1 MKIKG
6 KFTVAF
12 ASVFVLVL
20 AGSLITLNMNQ
31 GMEAQIKQMLQQDKL
46 KYDLA
51 RNMQYEAS
59 LRAEIQR
66 NLVIMKDPTQ
76 LASERQRMRDS
87 STRHGE
93 YVAKLAALS
102 LSADEHKMLDAI
114 RANSVETFNALGEFL
129 GNLDAEM
136 QEEAVDVLY
145 GSLRDIQKRFFSII
159 DQFTQLQSNA
169 VVQAEQTLYR
179 SIEVGSYIQIFM
191 ALFLAIL
198 VTIIGLLLTRSIALP
213 ITKLT
218 QTMRQIAASA
228 DFAQRV
234 SLGKRNDELGE
245 SAQAFNAL
253 IAQVGQSLNEVNQV
267 VHGLATGDFSQR
279 VHGQLSGDLLHLK
292 DKVNESVDAISASM
306 GCLTNALTALQQ
318 GDFSV
323 HTVNDRLSGRYRELV
338 QLSMDTAGRLD
349 AVVSDVNRTMHSLV
363 SGQFSARVSVEA
375 QGDLGRLSDTI
386 NQMADGLSKA
396 VNDILQLAQS
406 LSQGRVAARMQGQ
419 YLGELN
425 DIAAAMN
432 QGMERVQSSLMEI
445 AQAAHIVE
453 QASHEVSSGNEHFSH
468 RSHEQAVDLQNALLS
483 MRQVLALLQNNVTQ
497 TAQGRQ
503 LAADTLTASEA
514 GVVTMNHTVQA
525 MRDIRQANEKITG
538 IVGLIDSIAF
548 QTNLLALNAAVE
560 AARAGEHGR
569 GFAVVASEVRAL
581 AQKSAQA
588 AQEIK
593 AVVQQSIEK
602 TASGDALVAETVKA
616 FQAIEARLR
625 ETDSAI
631 ERIAQGTSEQRN
643 GMELIG
649 TKMHEM
655 DERTQQNDALI
666 SEISSTANTLREQA
680 SEMLERVQVFDLGQG
695 ANPKL
700 LPSLQRLS

>member
-12 ASVFVLVL
+12 ASVFVLVAL
-20 AGSLITLNMNQ
+20 GSGTTLVMNTKV
-31 GMEAQIKQMLQQDKL
+31 ESRVNQMLNEHRV

-51 RNMQYEAS
+51 RQIQYESAV
-59 LRAEIQR
+59 RAEVQR
-66 NLVIMKDPTQ
+66 NLVIMTDPKKQ
-76 LASERQRMRDS
+76 AQERQTMRDS
-87 STRHGE
+87 ADRYGE
-93 YVAKLAALS
+93 RLKQLS
-102 LSADEHKMLDAI
+102 ELPLSAQEAEMIDKI
-114 RANSVETFNALGEFL
+114 RANGAETYTALGEFL
-129 GNLDAEM
+129 SNLDADMKED
-136 QEEAVDVLY
+136 AVDVLY
-145 GSLRDIQKRFFSII
+145 GSMREIQLRFFKLIDEFTEIQEQNLRQSEQDLAAALKFANALQFILATLMAIFVSI
-159 DQFTQLQSNA
+159 
-169 VVQAEQTLYR
+169 
-179 SIEVGSYIQIFM
+179 VG
-191 ALFLAIL
+191 
-198 VTIIGLLLTRSIALP
+198 VLLTRSIATP
-213 ITKLT
+213 ITALT
-218 QTMRQIAASA
+218 HKMREIAASA
-228 DFAQRV
+228 DFTQRV
-234 SLGKRNDELGE
+234 ALGKRNDELGE
-245 SAQAFNAL
+245 SAQAFNDL
-253 IAQVGQSLNEVNQV
+253 IAQVGQSLSEVNQV

-292 DKVNESVDAISASM
+292 DKVNESVNAISSSM

-318 GDFSV
+318 GDFRVHSV
-323 HTVNDRLSGRYRELV
+323 NERLSGRYRELV
-338 QLSMDTAGRLD
+338 QLSMDTASRLD
-349 AVVSDVNRTMHSLV
+349 AVVSDVNRTMHALV
-363 SGQFSARVSVEA
+363 AGQFSARVSADA
-375 QGDLGRLSDTI
+375 QGDLGRLSDSI

-396 VNDILQLAQS
+396 VNDILQLAQA

-425 DIAAAMN
+425 DIAVAMN

-445 AQAAHIVE
+445 AHAAQIVE

-483 MRQVLALLQNNVTQ
+483 MRQVLELLQSNVAQ

-525 MRDIRQANEKITG
+525 MQDIRQANEKITG

-593 AVVQQSIEK
+593 DVVHQSIEK

-616 FQAIEARLR
+616 FQAIEVRLR
-625 ETDSAI
+625 ETDHAI

-649 TKMHEM
+649 SKMHEM

-666 SEISSTANTLREQA
+666 SEISNTANTLREQA
-680 SEMLERVQVFDLGQG
+680 SEMLARVQVFDLGQTKG
-695 ANPKL
+695 SLKL
-700 LPSLQRLS
+700 LP

>member
-6 KFTVAF
+6 KFTLAF
-12 ASVFVLVL
+12 ASVFVLV
-20 AGSLITLNMNQ
+20 AVGSGTTLVMNTKV
-31 GMEAQIKQMLQQDKL
+31 ESRVNQMLNEHRV

-51 RNMQYEAS
+51 RQIQYESAV
-59 LRAEIQR
+59 RAEVQR
-66 NLVIMKDPTQ
+66 NLVIMTDPKKQ
-76 LASERQRMRDS
+76 AQERQTMRDS
-87 STRHGE
+87 ADRYGE
-93 YVAKLAALS
+93 RLKQLS
-102 LSADEHKMLDAI
+102 ELPLSAQEAEMIDKI
-114 RANSVETFNALGEFL
+114 RANGAETYTALGEFL
-129 GNLDAEM
+129 SNLDADM
-136 QEEAVDVLY
+136 KEEAVDVLY
-145 GSLRDIQKRFFSII
+145 GSMRDIQLRFFKLIDEFTEIQEQNLRQSEQDLAAALKFANALQFILATLMAIFVSI
-159 DQFTQLQSNA
+159 
-169 VVQAEQTLYR
+169 
-179 SIEVGSYIQIFM
+179 VG
-191 ALFLAIL
+191 
-198 VTIIGLLLTRSIALP
+198 VLLTRSIASP
-213 ITKLT
+213 ITALT
-218 QTMRQIAASA
+218 DKMREIAASA
-228 DFAQRV
+228 DFTQRV

-253 IAQVGQSLNEVNQV
+253 IAQVGQSLSEVNQV

-318 GDFSV
+318 GDFRV
-323 HTVNDRLSGRYRELV
+323 YTVNERLSGRYRELV
-338 QLSMDTAGRLD
+338 QLSMDTASRLD
-349 AVVSDVNRTMHSLV
+349 AVVSDVNRTMHALV
-363 SGQFSARVSVEA
+363 AGQFSARVSADA
-375 QGDLGRLSDTI
+375 QGDLGRLSDSI

-396 VNDILQLAQS
+396 VNDILQLAQA

-425 DIAAAMN
+425 DIAVAMN

-468 RSHEQAVDLQNALLS
+468 RSHEQALDLQNALLS
-483 MRQVLALLQNNVTQ
+483 MRQVLALLQSNVKQ
-497 TAQGRQ
+497 TEQGRQ

-514 GVVTMNHTVQA
+514 GVIKMNHTVQA
-525 MRDIRQANEKITG
+525 MQDIRQANEKITG

-593 AVVQQSIEK
+593 DVVHQSIEK

-616 FQAIEARLR
+616 FQAIEVRLR
-625 ETDSAI
+625 ETDQAI

-649 TKMHEM
+649 SKMHEM

-666 SEISSTANTLREQA
+666 SEISNTANTLREQA
-680 SEMLERVQVFDLGQG
+680 SEMLARVQVFDLDQNQG
-695 ANPKL
+695 SVK
-700 LPSLQRLS
+700 RLT

>member
-12 ASVFVLVL
+12 ASVFVLVAL
-20 AGSLITLNMNQ
+20 GSGTTLVMNTKV
-31 GMEAQIKQMLQQDKL
+31 ESRVNQMLNEHRV

-51 RNMQYEAS
+51 RQIQYESAV
-59 LRAEIQR
+59 RAEVQR
-66 NLVIMKDPTQ
+66 NLVIMTDPKKQ
-76 LASERQRMRDS
+76 AQERQTMRDS
-87 STRHGE
+87 ADRYGE
-93 YVAKLAALS
+93 RLKQLS
-102 LSADEHKMLDAI
+102 ELPLSAQEAEMIDKI
-114 RANSVETFNALGEFL
+114 RANGAETYTALGEFL
-129 GNLDAEM
+129 SNLDADMKED
-136 QEEAVDVLY
+136 AVDVLY
-145 GSLRDIQKRFFSII
+145 GSMREIQLRFFKLIDEFTEIQEQNLRQSEQDLAAALKFANALQFILATLMAIFVSI
-159 DQFTQLQSNA
+159 
-169 VVQAEQTLYR
+169 
-179 SIEVGSYIQIFM
+179 VG
-191 ALFLAIL
+191 
-198 VTIIGLLLTRSIALP
+198 VLLTRSIATP
-213 ITKLT
+213 ITALT
-218 QTMRQIAASA
+218 HKMREIAASA
-228 DFAQRV
+228 DFTQRV
-234 SLGKRNDELGE
+234 ALGKRNDELGE
-245 SAQAFNAL
+245 SAQAFNDL
-253 IAQVGQSLNEVNQV
+253 IAQVGQSLSEVNQV

-292 DKVNESVDAISASM
+292 DKVNESVNAISSSM

-318 GDFSV
+318 GDFRVHSV
-323 HTVNDRLSGRYRELV
+323 NERLSGRYRELV
-338 QLSMDTAGRLD
+338 QLSMDTASRLD
-349 AVVSDVNRTMHSLV
+349 AVVSDVNRTMHALV
-363 SGQFSARVSVEA
+363 AGQFSARVSADA
-375 QGDLGRLSDTI
+375 QGDLGRLSDSI

-396 VNDILQLAQS
+396 VNDILQLAQA

-425 DIAAAMN
+425 DIAVAMN

-445 AQAAHIVE
+445 AHAAQIVE

-483 MRQVLALLQNNVTQ
+483 MRQVLELLQSNVAQ

-503 LAADTLTASEA
+503 LAADTLIASEA

-525 MRDIRQANEKITG
+525 MQDIRQANEKITG

-593 AVVQQSIEK
+593 DVVHQSIEK

-616 FQAIEARLR
+616 FQAIEVRLR
-625 ETDSAI
+625 ETDHAI

-649 TKMHEM
+649 SKMHEM

-666 SEISSTANTLREQA
+666 SEISNTANTLREQA
-680 SEMLERVQVFDLGQG
+680 SEMLARVQVFDLGQTKG
-695 ANPKL
+695 SLKL
-700 LPSLQRLS
+700 LP

>member
-6 KFTVAF
+6 KFTLAF
-12 ASVFVLVL
+12 ASVFVLVA
-20 AGSLITLNMNQ
+20 AGSAVTLVMNTKV
-31 GMEAQIKQMLQQDKL
+31 ESRVNQMLNEHRV
-46 KYDLA
+46 KYDIA
-51 RNMQYEAS
+51 RQIQYESAV
-59 LRAEIQR
+59 RAEVQR
-66 NLVIMKDPTQ
+66 NLVIMTDPNK
-76 LASERQRMRDS
+76 LAKERQAMRDS
-87 STRHGE
+87 ADRYGE
-93 YVAKLAALS
+93 RLKQLIELPLS
-102 LSADEHKMLDAI
+102 VQEAEMIDKI
-114 RANSVETFNALGEFL
+114 RANGAETYTALGEFL
-129 GNLDAEM
+129 SNLDAEM
-136 QEEAVDVLY
+136 KEDAVDVLY
-145 GSLRDIQKRFFSII
+145 GSMRDIQLRFFKLI
-159 DQFTQLQSNA
+159 DEFTDIQEQNLRQSEQDLAAALKFANALQLILA
-169 VVQAEQTLYR
+169 LL
-179 SIEVGSYIQIFM
+179 M
-191 ALFLAIL
+191 AFF
-198 VTIIGLLLTRSIALP
+198 VTIVGVMLTRSISTPLTLL
-213 ITKLT
+213 TKK
-218 QTMRQIAASA
+218 MRDIAANA
-228 DFAQRV
+228 DFSQRV
-234 SLGKRNDELGE
+234 FLGKRNDELGD
-245 SAQAFNAL
+245 SAIAFNAL
-253 IAQVGQSLNEVNQV
+253 VAQVGQSLQEVNQV

-292 DKVNESVDAISASM
+292 EKVNESVDAISASM

-318 GDFSV
+318 GDFTV
-323 HTVNDRLSGRYRELV
+323 HSVNDRLSGRYRELV

-349 AVVSDVNRTMHSLV
+349 AVVSDVNRTMHALV
-363 SGQFSARVSVEA
+363 EGQFSARVTVDA
-375 QGDLGRLSDTI
+375 KGDLGHLSDSI

-396 VNDILQLAQS
+396 VGDILQLAQA

-425 DIAAAMN
+425 DIAVAMN

-445 AQAAHIVE
+445 AYAANIVE

-483 MRQVLALLQNNVTQ
+483 MRQVLALLQSNVAQ

-503 LAADTLTASEA
+503 LAADTLTAAEA
-514 GVVTMNHTVQA
+514 GVVKMNHTVQA
-525 MRDIRQANEKITG
+525 MQDIRQANEKITG
-538 IVGLIDSIAF
+538 IVGIIDSIAF

-593 AVVQQSIEK
+593 EVVHQSIEK

-616 FQAIEARLR
+616 FQAIELRLR

-649 TKMHEM
+649 SKMHEM

-666 SEISSTANTLREQA
+666 GEISSTANTLREQA
-680 SEMLERVQVFDLGQG
+680 SEMLERVQVFELGQV
-695 ANPKL
+695 AKTSVKYL
-700 LPSLQRLS
+700 R

>member
-6 KFTVAF
+6 KFAAAF
-12 ASVFVLVL
+12 VSVFTLV
-20 AGSLITLNMNQ
+20 AVGSAITLVMNTKV
-31 GMEAQIKQMLQQDKL
+31 ESRVSQMLNEHRV

-51 RNMQYEAS
+51 RQIQYESAV
-59 LRAEIQR
+59 RAEVQR
-66 NLVIMKDPTQ
+66 NLVIMTDPKKQ
-76 LASERQRMRDS
+76 EQERQTMRESAD
-87 STRHGE
+87 RYGE
-93 YVAKLAALS
+93 RLKQLS
-102 LSADEHKMLDAI
+102 ELPLSAQEAEMIDKI
-114 RANSVETFNALGEFL
+114 RANGAETYTALGEFL
-129 GNLDAEM
+129 SNLDADMKED
-136 QEEAVDVLY
+136 AVDVLY
-145 GSLRDIQKRFFSII
+145 GSMREIQLRFFKLIDEFTVIQEQNLRQSEQELAEALKFANALQFILAALMAIFVSI
-159 DQFTQLQSNA
+159 
-169 VVQAEQTLYR
+169 
-179 SIEVGSYIQIFM
+179 VG
-191 ALFLAIL
+191 
-198 VTIIGLLLTRSIALP
+198 VLLTRSIATP
-213 ITKLT
+213 IAKLT
-218 QTMRQIAASA
+218 DKMREIAAST
-228 DFAQRV
+228 DFSQRV

-245 SAQAFNAL
+245 SAQAFNDL
-253 IAQVGQSLNEVNQV
+253 IAQVGQSLSEVNQV

-292 DKVNESVDAISASM
+292 DKVNESVDAISSSM

-318 GDFSV
+318 GDFRVHSV
-323 HTVNDRLSGRYRELV
+323 NERLSGRYRELV
-338 QLSMDTAGRLD
+338 QLSMDTASRLD
-349 AVVSDVNRTMHSLV
+349 AVVSDVNRTMHALV
-363 SGQFSARVSVEA
+363 AGQFSARVSADA
-375 QGDLGRLSDTI
+375 QGDLGRLSDSI

-396 VNDILQLAQS
+396 VNDILQLAQA

-425 DIAAAMN
+425 DIAVAMN

-445 AQAAHIVE
+445 AHAAQIVE

-483 MRQVLALLQNNVTQ
+483 MRQVLELLQSNVAQ

-525 MRDIRQANEKITG
+525 MQDIRQANEKITG

-593 AVVQQSIEK
+593 DVVHQSIEK

-616 FQAIEARLR
+616 FQAIEVRLR
-625 ETDSAI
+625 ETDHAI

-649 TKMHEM
+649 SKMHEM

-666 SEISSTANTLREQA
+666 SEISNTANTLREQA
-680 SEMLERVQVFDLGQG
+680 SEMLARVQVFDLGQTKG
-695 ANPKL
+695 SLKL
-700 LPSLQRLS
+700 LP

>member
-1 MKIKG
+1 MKIKV

-12 ASVFVLVL
+12 ASVFVLVAL
-20 AGSLITLNMNQ
+20 GSGTTLVMNTKV
-31 GMEAQIKQMLQQDKL
+31 ESRVNQMLNEHRV

-51 RNMQYEAS
+51 RQIQYESAV
-59 LRAEIQR
+59 RAEVQR
-66 NLVIMKDPTQ
+66 NLVIMTDPKKQ
-76 LASERQRMRDS
+76 AQERQTMRDS
-87 STRHGE
+87 ADRYGE
-93 YVAKLAALS
+93 RLKQLS
-102 LSADEHKMLDAI
+102 ELPLSAQEAEMIDKI
-114 RANSVETFNALGEFL
+114 RANGAETYTALGEFL
-129 GNLDAEM
+129 SNLDADMKED
-136 QEEAVDVLY
+136 AVDVLY
-145 GSLRDIQKRFFSII
+145 GSMREIQLRFFKLIDEFTEIQEQNLRQSEQDLAAALKFANALQFILATLMAIFVSI
-159 DQFTQLQSNA
+159 
-169 VVQAEQTLYR
+169 
-179 SIEVGSYIQIFM
+179 VG
-191 ALFLAIL
+191 
-198 VTIIGLLLTRSIALP
+198 VLLTRSIATP
-213 ITKLT
+213 ITALT
-218 QTMRQIAASA
+218 HKMREIAASA
-228 DFAQRV
+228 DFTQRV
-234 SLGKRNDELGE
+234 ALGKRNDELGE
-245 SAQAFNAL
+245 SAQAFNDL
-253 IAQVGQSLNEVNQV
+253 IAQVGQSLSEVNHV

-292 DKVNESVDAISASM
+292 DKVNESVDAISSSM

-318 GDFSV
+318 GDFRVHSV
-323 HTVNDRLSGRYRELV
+323 NERLSGRYRELV
-338 QLSMDTAGRLD
+338 QLSMDTASRLD
-349 AVVSDVNRTMHSLV
+349 AVVSDVNRTMHALV
-363 SGQFSARVSVEA
+363 AGQFSARVSADA
-375 QGDLGRLSDTI
+375 QGDLGRLSDSI

-396 VNDILQLAQS
+396 VNDILQLAQA

-425 DIAAAMN
+425 DIAVAMN

-445 AQAAHIVE
+445 AHAAQIVE

-483 MRQVLALLQNNVTQ
+483 MRQVLELLQSNVAQ

-525 MRDIRQANEKITG
+525 MQDIRQANEKITG

-593 AVVQQSIEK
+593 DVVHQSIEK

-616 FQAIEARLR
+616 FQAIEVRLR
-625 ETDSAI
+625 ETDHAI

-649 TKMHEM
+649 SKMHEM

-666 SEISSTANTLREQA
+666 SEISNTANTLREQA
-680 SEMLERVQVFDLGQG
+680 SEMLARVQVFDLGQTKG
-695 ANPKL
+695 SLKL
-700 LPSLQRLS
+700 LP

>member
-1 MKIKG
+1 MREIQLRFFKLIDEFTEIQEQNLRQSEQDLAAAL
-6 KFTVAF
+6 KFANALQFILATLMA
-12 ASVFVLVL
+12 VFV
-20 AGSLITLNMNQ
+20 
-31 GMEAQIKQMLQQDKL
+31 
-46 KYDLA
+46 
-51 RNMQYEAS
+51 
-59 LRAEIQR
+59 
-66 NLVIMKDPTQ
+66 
-76 LASERQRMRDS
+76 
-87 STRHGE
+87 
-93 YVAKLAALS
+93 
-102 LSADEHKMLDAI
+102 
-114 RANSVETFNALGEFL
+114 
-129 GNLDAEM
+129 
-136 QEEAVDVLY
+136 
-145 GSLRDIQKRFFSII
+145 SI
-159 DQFTQLQSNA
+159 
-169 VVQAEQTLYR
+169 
-179 SIEVGSYIQIFM
+179 VG
-191 ALFLAIL
+191 
-198 VTIIGLLLTRSIALP
+198 VLLTRSIATP
-213 ITKLT
+213 ITALT
-218 QTMRQIAASA
+218 HKMREIAASA
-228 DFAQRV
+228 DFTQRV

-253 IAQVGQSLNEVNQV
+253 IAQVGQSLSEVNQV

-292 DKVNESVDAISASM
+292 DKVNESVDAISSSM

-318 GDFSV
+318 GDFTV
-323 HTVNDRLSGRYRELV
+323 HSVNDRLSGRYRELV

-349 AVVSDVNRTMHSLV
+349 AVVSDVNRTMHALV
-363 SGQFSARVSVEA
+363 AGQFSARVSADA
-375 QGDLGRLSDTI
+375 QGDLGRLSDSI

-396 VNDILQLAQS
+396 VNDILQLAQA

-425 DIAAAMN
+425 DIAMAMN

-445 AQAAHIVE
+445 AHAAQIVE

-483 MRQVLALLQNNVTQ
+483 MRQVLELLQSNVAQ

-525 MRDIRQANEKITG
+525 MQDIRQANEKITG

-593 AVVQQSIEK
+593 DVVHQSIEK

-616 FQAIEARLR
+616 FQAIEVRLR
-625 ETDSAI
+625 ETDHAI

-649 TKMHEM
+649 SKMHEM

-666 SEISSTANTLREQA
+666 SEISHTANTLREQA
-680 SEMLERVQVFDLGQG
+680 SEMLARVQVFDLGQTKG
-695 ANPKL
+695 SLKL
-700 LPSLQRLS
+700 LP

>member
-12 ASVFVLVL
+12 ASVFVLVAL
-20 AGSLITLNMNQ
+20 GSGTTLVMNTKV
-31 GMEAQIKQMLQQDKL
+31 ESRVNQMLNEHRV

-51 RNMQYEAS
+51 RQIQYESAV
-59 LRAEIQR
+59 RAEVQR
-66 NLVIMKDPTQ
+66 NLVIMTDTKKQ
-76 LASERQRMRDS
+76 EQERQTMRDS
-87 STRHGE
+87 ADRYGE
-93 YVAKLAALS
+93 RLKQLS
-102 LSADEHKMLDAI
+102 ELPLSAQEAEMIDKI
-114 RANSVETFNALGEFL
+114 RANGAETYTALGEFL
-129 GNLDAEM
+129 SNLDADMKED
-136 QEEAVDVLY
+136 AVDVLY
-145 GSLRDIQKRFFSII
+145 GSMREIQLRFFKLIDEFTEIQEQNLRQSEQDLAAALKFANALQFILATLMAIFVSI
-159 DQFTQLQSNA
+159 
-169 VVQAEQTLYR
+169 
-179 SIEVGSYIQIFM
+179 VG
-191 ALFLAIL
+191 
-198 VTIIGLLLTRSIALP
+198 VLLTRSIATP
-213 ITKLT
+213 ITALT
-218 QTMRQIAASA
+218 HKMREIAASA
-228 DFAQRV
+228 DFTQRV

-253 IAQVGQSLNEVNQV
+253 IAQVGQSLSEVNQV

-318 GDFSV
+318 GDFRVHSV
-323 HTVNDRLSGRYRELV
+323 NERLSGRYRELV
-338 QLSMDTAGRLD
+338 QLSMDTARRLD
-349 AVVSDVNRTMHSLV
+349 AVVSEVNRTMNALV
-363 SGQFSARVSVEA
+363 AGQFSARVSVDA
-375 QGDLGRLSDTI
+375 QGDLGRLSESI
-386 NQMADGLSKA
+386 NQMADGVSKA
-396 VNDILQLAQS
+396 VNDILQLAQA

-419 YLGELN
+419 YLGELD
-425 DIAAAMN
+425 DIAGAMN

-445 AQAAHIVE
+445 AHAAQIVE
-453 QASHEVSSGNEHFSH
+453 QASHEVSSGNEHFSQ

-483 MRQVLALLQNNVTQ
+483 MRQVLELLQSNVKQ
-497 TAQGRQ
+497 TEQGRQ

-514 GVVTMNHTVQA
+514 GVVTMNQTVQA
-525 MRDIRQANEKITG
+525 MQDIRQANEKITG

-593 AVVQQSIEK
+593 GVVHQSIEK

-631 ERIAQGTSEQRN
+631 ERIAQGTTEQRN

-649 TKMHEM
+649 SKMHEM

-666 SEISSTANTLREQA
+666 GEISGTANTLREQA
-680 SEMLERVQVFDLGQG
+680 SEMLARVQVFDLGQG
-695 ANPKL
+695 KPPVKL
-700 LPSLQRLS
+700 LS

>member
-12 ASVFVLVL
+12 ASVFVLVAL
-20 AGSLITLNMNQ
+20 GSGTTLVMNTKV
-31 GMEAQIKQMLQQDKL
+31 ESRVNQMLNEHRV

-51 RNMQYEAS
+51 RQIQYESAV
-59 LRAEIQR
+59 RAEVQR
-66 NLVIMKDPTQ
+66 NLVIMTDPKKQ
-76 LASERQRMRDS
+76 AQERQTMRDS
-87 STRHGE
+87 ADRYGE
-93 YVAKLAALS
+93 RLKQLS
-102 LSADEHKMLDAI
+102 ELPLSAQEAEMIDKI
-114 RANSVETFNALGEFL
+114 RANGAETYTALGEFL
-129 GNLDAEM
+129 SNLDADMKED
-136 QEEAVDVLY
+136 AVDVLY
-145 GSLRDIQKRFFSII
+145 GSMREIQLRFFKLIDEFTEIQEQNLRQSEQDLAAALKFANALQFILATLMAIFVSI
-159 DQFTQLQSNA
+159 
-169 VVQAEQTLYR
+169 
-179 SIEVGSYIQIFM
+179 VG
-191 ALFLAIL
+191 
-198 VTIIGLLLTRSIALP
+198 VLLTRSIATP
-213 ITKLT
+213 ITALT
-218 QTMRQIAASA
+218 HKMREIAASA
-228 DFAQRV
+228 DFTQRV
-234 SLGKRNDELGE
+234 ALGKRNDELGE
-245 SAQAFNAL
+245 SAQAFNDL
-253 IAQVGQSLNEVNQV
+253 IAQVGQSLSEVNQV

-292 DKVNESVDAISASM
+292 DKVNESVDAISSSM

-318 GDFSV
+318 GDFRVHSV
-323 HTVNDRLSGRYRELV
+323 NERLSGRYRELV
-338 QLSMDTAGRLD
+338 QLSMDTASRLD
-349 AVVSDVNRTMHSLV
+349 AVVSDVNRTMHALV
-363 SGQFSARVSVEA
+363 AGQFSARVSADA
-375 QGDLGRLSDTI
+375 QGDLGRLSDSI

-396 VNDILQLAQS
+396 VNDILQLAQA

-425 DIAAAMN
+425 DIAVAMN

-445 AQAAHIVE
+445 AHAAQIVE

-483 MRQVLALLQNNVTQ
+483 MRQVLELLQSNVKQ
-497 TAQGRQ
+497 TEQGRQ

-514 GVVTMNHTVQA
+514 GVVTMNQTVQA
-525 MRDIRQANEKITG
+525 MQDIRQANEKITG

-593 AVVQQSIEK
+593 GVVHQSIEK

-631 ERIAQGTSEQRN
+631 ERIAQGTTEQRN

-649 TKMHEM
+649 SKMHEM

-666 SEISSTANTLREQA
+666 GEISGTANTLREQA
-680 SEMLERVQVFDLGQG
+680 SEMLARVQVFDLGQG
-695 ANPKL
+695 KPPVKL
-700 LPSLQRLS
+700 LS

>member
-1 MKIKG
+1 MKIKV

-12 ASVFVLVL
+12 ASVFVLVAL
-20 AGSLITLNMNQ
+20 GSGTTLVMNTKV
-31 GMEAQIKQMLQQDKL
+31 ESRVNQMLNEHRV

-51 RNMQYEAS
+51 RQIQYESAV
-59 LRAEIQR
+59 RAEVQR
-66 NLVIMKDPTQ
+66 NLVIMTDPKKQ
-76 LASERQRMRDS
+76 AQERQTMRDS
-87 STRHGE
+87 ADRYGE
-93 YVAKLAALS
+93 RLKQLS
-102 LSADEHKMLDAI
+102 ELPLSAQEAEMIDKI
-114 RANSVETFNALGEFL
+114 RANGAETYTALGEFL
-129 GNLDAEM
+129 SNLDADMKED
-136 QEEAVDVLY
+136 AVDVLY
-145 GSLRDIQKRFFSII
+145 GSMREIQLRFFKLIDEFTEIQEQNLRQSEQDLAAALKFANALQFILATLMAIFVSI
-159 DQFTQLQSNA
+159 
-169 VVQAEQTLYR
+169 
-179 SIEVGSYIQIFM
+179 VG
-191 ALFLAIL
+191 
-198 VTIIGLLLTRSIALP
+198 VLLTRSIATP
-213 ITKLT
+213 ITALT
-218 QTMRQIAASA
+218 HKMREIAASA
-228 DFAQRV
+228 DFTQRV
-234 SLGKRNDELGE
+234 ALGKRNDELGE
-245 SAQAFNAL
+245 SAQAFNDL
-253 IAQVGQSLNEVNQV
+253 IAQVGQSLSEVNQV

-292 DKVNESVDAISASM
+292 DKVNESVDAISSSM

-318 GDFSV
+318 GDFRVHSV
-323 HTVNDRLSGRYRELV
+323 NERLSGRYRELV
-338 QLSMDTAGRLD
+338 QLSMDTASRLD
-349 AVVSDVNRTMHSLV
+349 AVVSDVNRTMHALV
-363 SGQFSARVSVEA
+363 AGQFSARVSADA
-375 QGDLGRLSDTI
+375 QGDLGRLSDSI

-396 VNDILQLAQS
+396 VNDILQLAQA

-425 DIAAAMN
+425 DIAVAMN

-445 AQAAHIVE
+445 AHAAQIVE

-483 MRQVLALLQNNVTQ
+483 MRQVLELLQSNVAQ

-525 MRDIRQANEKITG
+525 MQDIRQANEKITG

-593 AVVQQSIEK
+593 DVVHQSIEK

-616 FQAIEARLR
+616 FQAIEVRLR
-625 ETDSAI
+625 ETDHAI

-643 GMELIG
+643 GMEQIG
-649 TKMHEM
+649 AKMHEM

-666 SEISSTANTLREQA
+666 SEISNTANTLREQA
-680 SEMLERVQVFDLGQG
+680 SEMLARVQVFDLGQTKG
-695 ANPKL
+695 SLKL
-700 LPSLQRLS
+700 LP

>member
-12 ASVFVLVL
+12 ASVFVLVAL
-20 AGSLITLNMNQ
+20 GSGTTLVMSTKVESRVN
-31 GMEAQIKQMLQQDKL
+31 QMLNEHRV

-51 RNMQYEAS
+51 RQIQYESAV
-59 LRAEIQR
+59 RAEVQR
-66 NLVIMKDPTQ
+66 NLVIMTDPKKQ
-76 LASERQRMRDS
+76 AQERQTMRDS
-87 STRHGE
+87 ADRYGE
-93 YVAKLAALS
+93 RLKQLS
-102 LSADEHKMLDAI
+102 ELPLSAQEAEMIDKI
-114 RANSVETFNALGEFL
+114 RANGAETYTALGEFL
-129 GNLDAEM
+129 SNLDADMKED
-136 QEEAVDVLY
+136 AVDVLY
-145 GSLRDIQKRFFSII
+145 GSMREIQLRFFKLIDEFTEIQEQNLRQSEQDLAAALKFANALQFILATLMAIFVSI
-159 DQFTQLQSNA
+159 
-169 VVQAEQTLYR
+169 
-179 SIEVGSYIQIFM
+179 VG
-191 ALFLAIL
+191 
-198 VTIIGLLLTRSIALP
+198 VLLTRSIATP
-213 ITKLT
+213 ITALT
-218 QTMRQIAASA
+218 HKMREIAASA
-228 DFAQRV
+228 DFTQRV

-253 IAQVGQSLNEVNQV
+253 IAQVGQSLSEVNQV

-292 DKVNESVDAISASM
+292 DKVNESVDAISSSM
-306 GCLTNALTALQQ
+306 GYLTNALTALQQ
-318 GDFSV
+318 GNFRVHSV
-323 HTVNDRLSGRYRELV
+323 NERLSGRYRELV
-338 QLSMDTAGRLD
+338 QLSMDTASRLD
-349 AVVSDVNRTMHSLV
+349 AVVSDVNRTMHCLV
-363 SGQFSARVSVEA
+363 EGQFSARVSADA
-375 QGDLGRLSDTI
+375 QGDLGRLSDSI
-386 NQMADGLSKA
+386 NQMADGVSQA
-396 VNDILQLAQS
+396 VKDILQLAQA

-425 DIAAAMN
+425 DIAQAMN
-432 QGMERVQSSLMEI
+432 QGMARVQSSLMEI
-445 AQAAHIVE
+445 AHAAQIVE

-483 MRQVLALLQNNVTQ
+483 MRQVLELLQSNVAQ

-525 MRDIRQANEKITG
+525 MQDIRQANEKITG

-593 AVVQQSIEK
+593 DVVHQSIEK

-616 FQAIEARLR
+616 FQAIEVRLR
-625 ETDSAI
+625 ETDHAI

-649 TKMHEM
+649 SKMHEM

-666 SEISSTANTLREQA
+666 SEISNTANTLREQA
-680 SEMLERVQVFDLGQG
+680 SEMLARVQVFDLDQTKGSL
-695 ANPKL
+695 KL
-700 LPSLQRLS
+700 LP

>member
-6 KFTVAF
+6 KFTAAF

-66 NLVIMKDPTQ
+66 NLVIMKDPRQ

-93 YVAKLAALS
+93 YVTKLAELT
-102 LSADEHKMLDAI
+102 LTPEEQRMLDAI

-228 DFAQRV
+228 DFTQRV

-292 DKVNESVDAISASM
+292 DKVNESVDAISSSM
-306 GCLTNALTALQQ
+306 GCLSNALTALQQ
-318 GDFSV
+318 GDFRVHSV
-323 HTVNDRLSGRYRELV
+323 NERLSGRYRELV

-349 AVVSDVNRTMHSLV
+349 AVVSDVNRTMHCLV
-363 SGQFSARVSVEA
+363 EGQFSARVSADA
-375 QGDLGRLSDTI
+375 QGDLGRLSESI

-425 DIAAAMN
+425 DIAVAMN

-453 QASHEVSSGNEHFSH
+453 QASQEVSSGNEHFSH

-503 LAADTLTASEA
+503 LAADTLTASEE
-514 GVVTMNHTVQA
+514 GVATMNHTVQA

-631 ERIAQGTSEQRN
+631 ERIAQGTGEQRN
-643 GMELIG
+643 GMEQIG
-649 TKMHEM
+649 AKMHEM

-680 SEMLERVQVFDLGQG
+680 SEMLERVQVFDLGQ
-695 ANPKL
+695 AAHSK
-700 LPSLQRLS
+700 PSLKRLS

>member
-1 MKIKG
+1 MKIKV

-12 ASVFVLVL
+12 ASVFVLVAL
-20 AGSLITLNMNQ
+20 GSGTTLVMNTKV
-31 GMEAQIKQMLQQDKL
+31 ESRVNQMLNEHRV

-51 RNMQYEAS
+51 RQIQYESAV
-59 LRAEIQR
+59 RAEVQR
-66 NLVIMKDPTQ
+66 NLVIMTDPKKQ
-76 LASERQRMRDS
+76 AQERQTMRDS
-87 STRHGE
+87 ADRYGE
-93 YVAKLAALS
+93 RLKQLS
-102 LSADEHKMLDAI
+102 ELPLSAQEAEMIDKI
-114 RANSVETFNALGEFL
+114 RANGAETYTALGEFL
-129 GNLDAEM
+129 SNLDADMKED
-136 QEEAVDVLY
+136 AVDVLY
-145 GSLRDIQKRFFSII
+145 GSMREIQLRFFKLIDEFTEIQEQNLRQSEQDLAAALKFANALQFILATLMAIFVSI
-159 DQFTQLQSNA
+159 
-169 VVQAEQTLYR
+169 
-179 SIEVGSYIQIFM
+179 VG
-191 ALFLAIL
+191 
-198 VTIIGLLLTRSIALP
+198 VLLTRSIATP
-213 ITKLT
+213 ITALT
-218 QTMRQIAASA
+218 HKMREIAASA
-228 DFAQRV
+228 DFTQRV
-234 SLGKRNDELGE
+234 ALGKRNDELGE
-245 SAQAFNAL
+245 SAQAFNDL
-253 IAQVGQSLNEVNQV
+253 IAQVGQSLSEVNQV

-292 DKVNESVDAISASM
+292 DKVNESVDAISSSM

-318 GDFSV
+318 GDFRVHSV
-323 HTVNDRLSGRYRELV
+323 NERLSGRYRELV
-338 QLSMDTAGRLD
+338 QLSMDTASRLD
-349 AVVSDVNRTMHSLV
+349 AVVSDVNRTMHALV
-363 SGQFSARVSVEA
+363 AGQFSARVSADA
-375 QGDLGRLSDTI
+375 QGDLGRLSDSI

-396 VNDILQLAQS
+396 VNDILQLAQA

-425 DIAAAMN
+425 DIAVAMN

-445 AQAAHIVE
+445 AHAAQIVE

-483 MRQVLALLQNNVTQ
+483 MRQVLELLQSNVAQ

-525 MRDIRQANEKITG
+525 MQDIRQANEKITG

-593 AVVQQSIEK
+593 DVVHQSIEK

-616 FQAIEARLR
+616 FQAIEVRLR
-625 ETDSAI
+625 ETDHAI

-649 TKMHEM
+649 SKMHEM

-666 SEISSTANTLREQA
+666 SEISNTANTLREQA
-680 SEMLERVQVFDLGQG
+680 SEMLARVQVFDLGQTKG
-695 ANPKL
+695 SLKL
-700 LPSLQRLS
+700 LP

>member
-12 ASVFVLVL
+12 ASVFVLVAL
-20 AGSLITLNMNQ
+20 GSGTTLVMNTKV
-31 GMEAQIKQMLQQDKL
+31 ESRVNQMLNEHRV

-51 RNMQYEAS
+51 RQIQYESAV
-59 LRAEIQR
+59 RAEVQR
-66 NLVIMKDPTQ
+66 NLVIMTDPKKQ
-76 LASERQRMRDS
+76 AQERQTMRDS
-87 STRHGE
+87 ADRYGE
-93 YVAKLAALS
+93 RLKQLS
-102 LSADEHKMLDAI
+102 ELPLSAQEAEMIDKI
-114 RANSVETFNALGEFL
+114 RANGAETYTALGEFL
-129 GNLDAEM
+129 SNLDADMKED
-136 QEEAVDVLY
+136 AVDVLY
-145 GSLRDIQKRFFSII
+145 GSMREIQLRFFKLIDEFTEIQEQNLRQSEQDLAAALKFANALQFILATLMAIFVSI
-159 DQFTQLQSNA
+159 
-169 VVQAEQTLYR
+169 
-179 SIEVGSYIQIFM
+179 VG
-191 ALFLAIL
+191 
-198 VTIIGLLLTRSIALP
+198 VLLTRSIATP
-213 ITKLT
+213 ITALT
-218 QTMRQIAASA
+218 HKMREIAASA
-228 DFAQRV
+228 DFTQRV
-234 SLGKRNDELGE
+234 ALGKRNDELGE
-245 SAQAFNAL
+245 SAQAFNDL
-253 IAQVGQSLNEVNQV
+253 IAQVGQSLSEVNQV

-292 DKVNESVDAISASM
+292 DKVNESVDAISSSM

-318 GDFSV
+318 GDFRVHSV
-323 HTVNDRLSGRYRELV
+323 NERLSGRYRELV
-338 QLSMDTAGRLD
+338 QLSMDTASRLD
-349 AVVSDVNRTMHSLV
+349 AVVSDVNRTMHALV
-363 SGQFSARVSVEA
+363 AGQFSARVSADA
-375 QGDLGRLSDTI
+375 QGDLGRLSDSI

-396 VNDILQLAQS
+396 VNDILQLAQA

-425 DIAAAMN
+425 DIAVAMN

-445 AQAAHIVE
+445 AHAAQIVE

-483 MRQVLALLQNNVTQ
+483 MRQVLELLQSNVAQ

-525 MRDIRQANEKITG
+525 MQDIRQANEKITG

-593 AVVQQSIEK
+593 DVVHQSIEK

-616 FQAIEARLR
+616 FQAIEVRLR
-625 ETDSAI
+625 ETDHAI
-631 ERIAQGTSEQRN
+631 ESIAQGTSEQRN

-649 TKMHEM
+649 SKMHEM

-666 SEISSTANTLREQA
+666 SEISNTANTLREQA
-680 SEMLERVQVFDLGQG
+680 SEMLARVQVFDLGQTKG
-695 ANPKL
+695 SLKL
-700 LPSLQRLS
+700 LP

>member
-12 ASVFVLVL
+12 ASVFVLVAL
-20 AGSLITLNMNQ
+20 GSGTTLVMNTKV
-31 GMEAQIKQMLQQDKL
+31 ESRVNQMLNEHRV

-51 RNMQYEAS
+51 RQIQYESAV
-59 LRAEIQR
+59 RAEVQR
-66 NLVIMKDPTQ
+66 NLVIMTDPKKQ
-76 LASERQRMRDS
+76 AQERQTMRDS
-87 STRHGE
+87 ADRYGE
-93 YVAKLAALS
+93 RLKQLS
-102 LSADEHKMLDAI
+102 ELPLSAQEAEMIDKI
-114 RANSVETFNALGEFL
+114 RANGAEAYTALGEFL
-129 GNLDAEM
+129 SNLDADMKED
-136 QEEAVDVLY
+136 AVDVLY
-145 GSLRDIQKRFFSII
+145 GSMREIQLRFFKLIDEFTEIQEQNLRQSEQDLAAALKFANALQFILATLMAIFVSI
-159 DQFTQLQSNA
+159 
-169 VVQAEQTLYR
+169 
-179 SIEVGSYIQIFM
+179 VG
-191 ALFLAIL
+191 
-198 VTIIGLLLTRSIALP
+198 VLLTRSIATP
-213 ITKLT
+213 ITALT
-218 QTMRQIAASA
+218 HKMREIAASA
-228 DFAQRV
+228 DFTQRV
-234 SLGKRNDELGE
+234 ALGKRNDELGE
-245 SAQAFNAL
+245 SAQAFNDL
-253 IAQVGQSLNEVNQV
+253 IAQVGQSLSEVNQV

-292 DKVNESVDAISASM
+292 DKVNESVDAISSSM

-318 GDFSV
+318 GDFRVHSV
-323 HTVNDRLSGRYRELV
+323 NERLSGRYRELV
-338 QLSMDTAGRLD
+338 QLSMDTASRLD
-349 AVVSDVNRTMHSLV
+349 AVVSDVNRTMHALV
-363 SGQFSARVSVEA
+363 AGQFSARVSADA
-375 QGDLGRLSDTI
+375 QGDLGRLSDSI

-396 VNDILQLAQS
+396 VNDILQLAQA

-425 DIAAAMN
+425 DIAVAMN

-445 AQAAHIVE
+445 AHAAQIVE

-483 MRQVLALLQNNVTQ
+483 MRQVLELLQSNVAQ

-525 MRDIRQANEKITG
+525 MQDIRQANEKITG

-593 AVVQQSIEK
+593 DVVHQSIEK

-616 FQAIEARLR
+616 FQAIEVRLR
-625 ETDSAI
+625 ETDHAI

-649 TKMHEM
+649 SKMHEM

-666 SEISSTANTLREQA
+666 SEISNTANTLREQA
-680 SEMLERVQVFDLGQG
+680 SEMLARVQVFDLGQTKG
-695 ANPKL
+695 SLKL
-700 LPSLQRLS
+700 LP

>member
-1 MKIKG
+1 
-6 KFTVAF
+6 
-12 ASVFVLVL
+12 
-20 AGSLITLNMNQ
+20 
-31 GMEAQIKQMLQQDKL
+31 
-46 KYDLA
+46 
-51 RNMQYEAS
+51 
-59 LRAEIQR
+59 
-66 NLVIMKDPTQ
+66 
-76 LASERQRMRDS
+76 
-87 STRHGE
+87 
-93 YVAKLAALS
+93 
-102 LSADEHKMLDAI
+102 
-114 RANSVETFNALGEFL
+114 
-129 GNLDAEM
+129 
-136 QEEAVDVLY
+136 
-145 GSLRDIQKRFFSII
+145 
-159 DQFTQLQSNA
+159 
-169 VVQAEQTLYR
+169 
-179 SIEVGSYIQIFM
+179 
-191 ALFLAIL
+191 
-198 VTIIGLLLTRSIALP
+198 
-213 ITKLT
+213 
-218 QTMRQIAASA
+218 
-228 DFAQRV
+228 
-234 SLGKRNDELGE
+234 
-245 SAQAFNAL
+245 
-253 IAQVGQSLNEVNQV
+253 
-267 VHGLATGDFSQR
+267 
-279 VHGQLSGDLLHLK
+279 
-292 DKVNESVDAISASM
+292 
-306 GCLTNALTALQQ
+306 
-318 GDFSV
+318 
-323 HTVNDRLSGRYRELV
+323 
-338 QLSMDTAGRLD
+338 
-349 AVVSDVNRTMHSLV
+349 
-363 SGQFSARVSVEA
+363 
-375 QGDLGRLSDTI
+375 
-386 NQMADGLSKA
+386 
-396 VNDILQLAQS
+396 
-406 LSQGRVAARMQGQ
+406 
-419 YLGELN
+419 
-425 DIAAAMN
+425 
-432 QGMERVQSSLMEI
+432 
-445 AQAAHIVE
+445 
-453 QASHEVSSGNEHFSH
+453 VSSGNEHFSH

>member
-1 MKIKG
+1 MTDTK
-6 KFTVAF
+6 
-12 ASVFVLVL
+12 
-20 AGSLITLNMNQ
+20 
-31 GMEAQIKQMLQQDKL
+31 KQEQ
-46 KYDLA
+46 
-51 RNMQYEAS
+51 
-59 LRAEIQR
+59 
-66 NLVIMKDPTQ
+66 
-76 LASERQRMRDS
+76 ERQTMRDS
-87 STRHGE
+87 ADRYGE
-93 YVAKLAALS
+93 RLKQLS
-102 LSADEHKMLDAI
+102 ELPLSVQEAEMIDKI
-114 RANSVETFNALGEFL
+114 RANGAETYTALGEFL
-129 GNLDAEM
+129 SNLDADMKED
-136 QEEAVDVLY
+136 AVDVLY
-145 GSLRDIQKRFFSII
+145 GSMREIQLRFFKLIDEFTEIQEQNLRQSEQDLAAALKFANALQFILATLMAIFVSI
-159 DQFTQLQSNA
+159 
-169 VVQAEQTLYR
+169 
-179 SIEVGSYIQIFM
+179 VG
-191 ALFLAIL
+191 
-198 VTIIGLLLTRSIALP
+198 VLLTRSIATP
-213 ITKLT
+213 ITALT
-218 QTMRQIAASA
+218 HKMREIAASA
-228 DFAQRV
+228 DFTQRV

-253 IAQVGQSLNEVNQV
+253 IAQVGQSLSEVNQV

-318 GDFSV
+318 GDFRVHSV
-323 HTVNDRLSGRYRELV
+323 NERLSGRYRELV
-338 QLSMDTAGRLD
+338 QLSMDTARRLD
-349 AVVSDVNRTMHSLV
+349 AVVSEVNRTMNALV
-363 SGQFSARVSVEA
+363 AGQFSARVSVDA
-375 QGDLGRLSDTI
+375 QGDLGRLSESI
-386 NQMADGLSKA
+386 NQMADGVSKA
-396 VNDILQLAQS
+396 VNDILQLAQA

-419 YLGELN
+419 YLGELD
-425 DIAAAMN
+425 DIAGAMN

-445 AQAAHIVE
+445 AHAAQIVE
-453 QASHEVSSGNEHFSH
+453 QASHEVSSGNEHFSQ

-483 MRQVLALLQNNVTQ
+483 MRQVLELLQSNVKQ
-497 TAQGRQ
+497 TEQGRQ

-514 GVVTMNHTVQA
+514 GVVTMNQTVQA
-525 MRDIRQANEKITG
+525 MQDIRQANEKITG

-593 AVVQQSIEK
+593 GVVHQSIEK

-631 ERIAQGTSEQRN
+631 ERIAQGTTEQRN

-649 TKMHEM
+649 SKMHEM

-666 SEISSTANTLREQA
+666 GEISGTANTLREQA
-680 SEMLERVQVFDLGQG
+680 SEMLARVQVFDLGQG
-695 ANPKL
+695 KPPVKL
-700 LPSLQRLS
+700 LS

>member
-12 ASVFVLVL
+12 ASVFVLVAL
-20 AGSLITLNMNQ
+20 GSGTTFVMNTKV
-31 GMEAQIKQMLQQDKL
+31 ESRVNQMLNEHRV

-51 RNMQYEAS
+51 RQIQYESAV
-59 LRAEIQR
+59 RAEVQR
-66 NLVIMKDPTQ
+66 NLVIMTDPKKQ
-76 LASERQRMRDS
+76 AQERQKMRDS
-87 STRHGE
+87 ADRYGE
-93 YVAKLAALS
+93 RLKQLS
-102 LSADEHKMLDAI
+102 EMPLSAQEAEMIDKI
-114 RANSVETFNALGEFL
+114 RANGAETYTALGEFL
-129 GNLDAEM
+129 SNLDADM
-136 QEEAVDVLY
+136 KEEAVDVLY
-145 GSLRDIQKRFFSII
+145 GSMREIQVRFFKLIDEFTEIQEQNLRQSEQDLAAALEFANALQFILATLMAVFVSI
-159 DQFTQLQSNA
+159 
-169 VVQAEQTLYR
+169 
-179 SIEVGSYIQIFM
+179 VG
-191 ALFLAIL
+191 
-198 VTIIGLLLTRSIALP
+198 VLLTRSIATP
-213 ITKLT
+213 ITALT
-218 QTMRQIAASA
+218 DKMREIAASA
-228 DFAQRV
+228 DFTHRV

-253 IAQVGQSLNEVNQV
+253 IAQVGQSLCEVNQV
-267 VHGLATGDFSQR
+267 VYGLAKGDFSQR

-292 DKVNESVDAISASM
+292 EKVNESVDAISASM
-306 GCLTNALTALQQ
+306 SCLTNALTALQQ
-318 GDFSV
+318 GDFRVLSV
-323 HTVNDRLSGRYRELV
+323 NESLSGRYRELV
-338 QLSMDTAGRLD
+338 QLSMDTASRLD
-349 AVVSDVNRTMHSLV
+349 AVVSDVNRTMHCLV
-363 SGQFSARVSVEA
+363 EGQFSARVSVAA
-375 QGDLGRLSDTI
+375 QGDLGHLSDSI

-396 VNDILQLAQS
+396 VTDILQLAQA
-406 LSQGRVAARMQGQ
+406 LSQGRVVARMQGQ

-425 DIAAAMN
+425 DIAQAMN
-432 QGMERVQSSLMEI
+432 QGMARVQSSLMEI
-445 AQAAHIVE
+445 AHAAHIVE
-453 QASHEVSSGNEHFSH
+453 QASQEVSSGNEHFSH
-468 RSHEQAVDLQNALLS
+468 RSHEQALDLQNALQS
-483 MRQVLALLQNNVTQ
+483 MRQVLALLQNNVAQ

-525 MRDIRQANEKITG
+525 MQDIRQANEKITG

-593 AVVQQSIEK
+593 DVVNQSIEK

-631 ERIAQGTSEQRN
+631 ERIAQGTTEQRN
-643 GMELIG
+643 SMELIG
-649 TKMHEM
+649 SKMHEM

-666 SEISSTANTLREQA
+666 GEISGTANTLREQA
-680 SEMLERVQVFDLGQG
+680 SEMLARVQVFDLGQSEQSG
-695 ANPKL
+695 KVKL
-700 LPSLQRLS
+700 LR

>member
-12 ASVFVLVL
+12 ASVFVLVAL
-20 AGSLITLNMNQ
+20 GSGTTLVMNTKV
-31 GMEAQIKQMLQQDKL
+31 ESRVNQMLNEHRV

-51 RNMQYEAS
+51 RQIQYESAV
-59 LRAEIQR
+59 RAEVQR
-66 NLVIMKDPTQ
+66 NLVIMTDPKKQ
-76 LASERQRMRDS
+76 AQERQTMRDS
-87 STRHGE
+87 ADRYGE
-93 YVAKLAALS
+93 RLKQLS
-102 LSADEHKMLDAI
+102 ELPLSAQEAEMIDKI
-114 RANSVETFNALGEFL
+114 RANGAETYTALGEFL
-129 GNLDAEM
+129 SNLDADMKED
-136 QEEAVDVLY
+136 AVDVLY
-145 GSLRDIQKRFFSII
+145 GSMREIQLRFFKLIDEFTEIQEQNLRQSEQDLAAALKFANALQFILATLMAIFVSI
-159 DQFTQLQSNA
+159 
-169 VVQAEQTLYR
+169 
-179 SIEVGSYIQIFM
+179 VG
-191 ALFLAIL
+191 
-198 VTIIGLLLTRSIALP
+198 VLLTRSIATP
-213 ITKLT
+213 ITALT
-218 QTMRQIAASA
+218 HKMREIAASA
-228 DFAQRV
+228 DFTQRV
-234 SLGKRNDELGE
+234 ALGKRNDELGE
-245 SAQAFNAL
+245 SAQAFNDL

-306 GCLTNALTALQQ
+306 GCLTNALTSLQQ

-323 HTVNDRLSGRYRELV
+323 HSVNDRLSGRYRELV
-338 QLSMDTAGRLD
+338 QLSMDTASRLD
-349 AVVSDVNRTMHSLV
+349 AVVSDVNRTMHALV
-363 SGQFSARVSVEA
+363 AGQFSARVSADA
-375 QGDLGRLSDTI
+375 QGDLGRLSDSI

-396 VNDILQLAQS
+396 VNDILQLAQA

-425 DIAAAMN
+425 DIAVAMN

-445 AQAAHIVE
+445 AHAAQIVE

-483 MRQVLALLQNNVTQ
+483 MRQVLELLQSNVAQ

-525 MRDIRQANEKITG
+525 MQDIRQANEKITG

-593 AVVQQSIEK
+593 DVVHQSIEK

-616 FQAIEARLR
+616 FQAIEVRLR
-625 ETDSAI
+625 ETDHAI

-649 TKMHEM
+649 SKMHEM

-666 SEISSTANTLREQA
+666 SEISNTANTLREQA
-680 SEMLERVQVFDLGQG
+680 SEMLARVQVFDLGQTKG
-695 ANPKL
+695 SLKL
-700 LPSLQRLS
+700 LS